1 MKSNGNLKE
10 FQRSSVLIW
19 AAIITSVII
28 LSVLAFVLDESEAFV
43 PVNSAVQINQVM
55 FLIAVALA
63 FAILFFKRSLFIPGK
78 IVDIPPEK
86 PFPQRTELVLMRLRK
101 NYIIVWALGEAICI
115 IGFINYIFTVDFQ
128 HFLVFAVVSLYSV
141 LINMPRIAIAEK
153 CMELIQENE

>member
-1 MKSNGNLKE
+1 
-10 FQRSSVLIW
+10 VLTYI
-19 AAIITSVII
+19 
-28 LSVLAFVLDESEAFV
+28 LDESKVFV
-43 PVNSAVQINQVM
+43 PVDNAVQFNQVM

-78 IVDIPPEK
+78 IVDVSPEK
-86 PFPQRTELVLMRLRK
+86 TSPQKSELVLIQLRK
-101 NYIIVWALGEAICI
+101 NYIIVWTLGEAICI

-153 CMELIQENE
+153 CMELIQENK